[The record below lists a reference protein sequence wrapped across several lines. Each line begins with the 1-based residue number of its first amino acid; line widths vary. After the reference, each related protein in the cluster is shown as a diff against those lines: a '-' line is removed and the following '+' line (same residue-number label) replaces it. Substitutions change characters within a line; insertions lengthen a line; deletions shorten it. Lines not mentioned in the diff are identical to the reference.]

1 VKSTHVALALAMAV
15 GCTGHIGDSNS
26 PGYTLGAPSSS
37 SEGGGGGGAPDAS
50 KESSCPTEGCGTVVP
65 TDDGGDDTTS
75 DSGTSSGSASAG
87 GTCGAS
93 MDSYGYTRCACST
106 EATTLAGDTIAKCTG
121 YDCCVRYGPDSGLT
135 EGFGNPTLSSNLCAC
150 FSSADITAM
159 LGAPATCQQFAGGG
173 GATIA
178 SSCP

>member
-1 VKSTHVALALAMAV
+1 MRSTHIALALAMAV
-15 GCTGHIGDSNS
+15 GCTGQIGDSNAS
-26 PGYTLGAPSSS
+26 DYTLGASSRS
-37 SEGGGGGGAPDAS
+37 SEGGAPDAS
-50 KESSCPTEGCGTVVP
+50 NESSCAIEGCGTAVP
-65 TDDGGDDTTS
+65 TDDGGGDDATS
-75 DSGTSSGSASAG
+75 DSGTSSGSGSGG

-106 EATTLAGDTIAKCTG
+106 ETTTLAADTIAKCVG
-121 YDCCVRYGPDSGLT
+121 YDCCVRYGPDSGLV

-159 LGAPATCQQFAGGG
+159 LGTPTSCQAFAGGG